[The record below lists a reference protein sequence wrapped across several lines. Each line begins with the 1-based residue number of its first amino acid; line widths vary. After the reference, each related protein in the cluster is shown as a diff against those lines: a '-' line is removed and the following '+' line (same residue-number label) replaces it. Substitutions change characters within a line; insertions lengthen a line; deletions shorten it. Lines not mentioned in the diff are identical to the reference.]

1 MQVNVEKQPKSTL
14 KLSISVPSANVKEE
28 YEKAFEDVVKN
39 AELPGFRKGM
49 APKEMVK
56 QKTDVSKLYGEVI
69 NNLLQRYYSQA
80 LKENLIAPV
89 SNPRVEI
96 KEFDLEKNFEF
107 TAILAV
113 KPDVE
118 IGEFRTEIK
127 SNYEKKIEA
136 AKKQNEEKLK
146 KGEPLSDIHVH
157 LHTNDIIDVLLKNS
171 KVEIS
176 DLLIDEETERMMSR
190 LVDQTQSIG
199 LSLDQYLKAQNK
211 TADQLKDEY
220 NKIAENNIKSEFI
233 LDKLI
238 RDEKI
243 EISDRDVED
252 MIKASGVPDAEEKL
266 NNTTEKWYI
275 KNILEKNKLITK
287 LMKEVEG
294 ENHHDHQ

>member
-1 MQVNVEKQPKSTL
+1 MQVRIEKQPKSTL

-28 YEKAFEDVVKN
+28 YEKAFEEVVKN

-49 APKEMVK
+49 APKDMVK

-69 NNLLQRYYSQA
+69 NNLLQKYYTQA
-80 LKENLIAPV
+80 LKENLVMPV

-96 KEFDLEKNFEF
+96 KEFDLEKDFEF
-107 TAILAV
+107 TAVLAV
-113 KPDVE
+113 KPEVE
-118 IGEFRTEIK
+118 VGEFRAEIK
-127 SNYEKKIEA
+127 SNYEKKIDV
-136 AKKQNEEKLK
+136 AKKENEEKLK
-146 KGEPLSDIHVH
+146 KGETLSDTHIH
-157 LHTNDIIDVLLKNS
+157 LHTNDVIDALLNNS

-176 DLLIDEETERMMSR
+176 DLLIDEETEKMMSR
-190 LVDQTQSIG
+190 LVDQAQSIG

-220 NKIAENNIKSEFI
+220 KKIAENNIKSEFI

-238 RDEKI
+238 KDERI
-243 EISDRDVED
+243 EITDKEVED

-287 LMKEVEG
+287 LMEEMEG
-294 ENHHDHQ
+294 ENHHDH

>member
-1 MQVNVEKQPKSTL
+1 MQVKVEKQPKSTL
-14 KLSISVPSANVKEE
+14 KLIISVPSTNVKEE
-28 YEKAFEDVVKN
+28 YEKVFEEVVKN
-39 AELPGFRKGM
+39 AEFPGFRKGM
-49 APKEMVK
+49 APKDMVK

-69 NNLLQRYYSQA
+69 NNLLQKYYTQA
-80 LKENLIAPV
+80 LKENLVQPV
-89 SNPRVEI
+89 SNPKVEI
-96 KEFDLEKNFEF
+96 KEFDLEKDFEF

-113 KPDVE
+113 RPEVE
-118 IGEFRTEIK
+118 IGDYKSEIK
-127 SNYEKKIEA
+127 SNYDKKIEEA
-136 AKKQNEEKLK
+136 I
-146 KGEPLSDIHVH
+146 SDTHVH
-157 LHTNDIIDVLLKNS
+157 LHTNDVIDALLKNS

-176 DLLIDEETERMMSR
+176 DLLVDEEAERMMSR
-190 LVDQTQSIG
+190 LINQAQSIG

-220 NKIAENNIKSEFI
+220 KKIAENNIKSEFI

-243 EISDRDVED
+243 EITDKEVED

-287 LMKEVEG
+287 LMEEAEG
-294 ENHHDHQ
+294 ENHHAH